1 MINLTII
8 LNVKT
13 ISLFVWSVCRQH
25 CMLHIRD
32 EDLPWDHT
40 EQWET
45 EELDWRKDYELPL
58 PWPSLSRLSAP
69 RCQARLWRTEGE
81 KMAIR
86 EKFCHK
92 TCLRSNHCCGQ
103 QQRLKEKL
111 WGWLKLELEM
121 HFIISF
127 FSIIWLSLSSPLRN
141 LQSILIT
148 YWVSFRIQL
157 KTKFISV
164 KL

>member
-1 MINLTII
+1 MSRLF
-8 LNVKT
+8 L
-13 ISLFVWSVCRQH
+13 SLFGLSAGSTAWSISE
-25 CMLHIRD
+25 IRIYH
-32 EDLPWDHT
+32 EITLSNGA
-40 EQWET
+40 
-45 EELDWRKDYELPL
+45 LDWRKDYELPL

-127 FSIIWLSLSSPLRN
+127 FSIIWLTHSVTFIAFLSPFEPHLEFN
-141 LQSILIT
+141 WKLT
-148 YWVSFRIQL
+148 
-157 KTKFISV
+157 FISV